1 MLKDARYLEGCK
13 FLEMGRFEEAEGEF
27 LNLLSEQPAHF
38 ETINKM
44 GVLAIQQGRFAE
56 AREKFQN
63 ALSINPEFAP
73 ALVNIGNLYLEE
85 NDLIQASAYY
95 HKAIEADLDYPMSY
109 YNLALVY
116 KREGDYKK
124 YVKEMK
130 NYKRLNRRAQPAE
143 DEQFRLHYKR
153 KMGCLPT
160 MIVSLLVIALVAI
173 GLL

>member
-13 FLEMGRFEEAEGEF
+13 YLEMGRFEDAESEF
-27 LNLLSEQPAHF
+27 LNLLDEQPYHF
-38 ETINKM
+38 EAINKM
-44 GVLAIQQGRFAE
+44 GVLAVKQGRFSE
-56 AREKFQN
+56 AREKFN
-63 ALSINPEFAP
+63 KALSIEPAYAP
-73 ALVNIGNLYLEE
+73 ALVNIGNLHLEE
-85 NDLIQASAYY
+85 NDLAVATDYY
-95 HKAIEADLDYPMSY
+95 KQAIEADLDYPMSY

-124 YVKEMK
+124 YVGEMK

-160 MIVSLLVIALVAI
+160 MIVSLLVIAIVAI